1 MPIFMLTPHPVTG
14 LKGLKRAAR
23 PPRPHAPSPSLLT
36 LVKGIALS
44 ALLSGCSA
52 LPSLDGRPASH
63 TLPAAETADT
73 RLGRAT
79 SPQAQAHPGQSGVLM
94 LAEGREAFATR
105 MLLAEAAERS
115 LDVQVYIWH
124 ADLTGTLLMQAMRA
138 AADRGVRVRLLLDD
152 NTTAGMDER
161 LAALDSHPH
170 IEVRLFNPFK
180 QRNWRWMGYL
190 TDFDRLNRRM
200 HNKSITADDRVSI
213 VGGRNIGDEYFGAGQ
228 EVSFVDMDVLATG
241 AVVPQV
247 SSDFDRYWAS
257 ASSYPVASLLP
268 PAPQQALDRMTETA
282 DALARSPSAAPYV
295 TALQQSTFIK
305 QLVAGELALE
315 WTTVRLVSDDPA
327 KGLGQAKSET
337 LVPQRLREVLG
348 RPTQELLLVS
358 PYFVPTDS
366 GTRALTDLREQGI
379 QVSVLT
385 NSLAATDVPAVH
397 AGYAKRRAALL
408 RGGVQLFELKPDGM
422 APRSSPGDRGLMGS
436 SGASLHAKTFALDGQ
451 RVFVGSFN
459 LDPRSAA
466 LNTESGFVIDSP
478 PMAARIA
485 AAFAEQLPKR
495 SYVLRLDSQGQV
507 EWLDPSSSDASTKL
521 LHHEP
526 QTPLWKRAMVRVL
539 AWLPIEWLL

>member
-1 MPIFMLTPHPVTG
+1 MLTPLPVTE
-14 LKGLKRAAR
+14 LKGQKSAAR
-23 PPRPHAPSPSLLT
+23 LT
-36 LVKGIALS
+36 LPYAPRSHWFTLMKGIALT
-44 ALLSGCSA
+44 ALLSGCSG
-52 LPSLDGRPASH
+52 LPSLDGRPASS
-63 TLPAAETADT
+63 TLPTTETADT

-79 SPQAQAHPGQSGVLM
+79 APQAQAHPGQSGVLM
-94 LAEGREAFATR
+94 LAQGREAFATR
-105 MLLAEAAERS
+105 MLLADAAERS

-161 LAALDSHPH
+161 LAALDRHPH
-170 IEVRLFNPFK
+170 IEVRLFNPFT
-180 QRNWRWMGYL
+180 QRDWRWVGYL
-190 TDFDRLNRRM
+190 TDFGRLNRRM

-213 VGGRNIGDEYFGAGQ
+213 VGGRNMGDKYFGAGQ

-247 SSDFDRYWAS
+247 SADFDRYWSSAS
-257 ASSYPVASLLP
+257 AYPVAALLP
-268 PAPQQALDRMTETA
+268 AATPQALDRMTKSA

-295 TALQQSTFIK
+295 AALKQSTFIK
-305 QLVAGELALE
+305 QLVASELALE

-327 KGLGQAKSET
+327 KGLGQAKNET
-337 LVPQRLREVLG
+337 RVAQRLREVLG
-348 RPTQELLLVS
+348 RPTWELLLVS

-366 GTRALTDLREQGI
+366 GTRALTDLSGQGI

-408 RGGVQLFELKPDGM
+408 RGGVKLFELKPDGM
-422 APRSSPGDRGLMGS
+422 APRSSPEDRGLMGS
-436 SGASLHAKTFALDGQ
+436 SGASLHAKTFAMDGQ

-466 LNTESGFVIDSP
+466 LNTESGLVIDSV
-478 PMAARIA
+478 PMAAQIA

-507 EWLDPSSSDASTKL
+507 EWLNPSSSDESTKR

>member
-1 MPIFMLTPHPVTG
+1 MPTT
-14 LKGLKRAAR
+14 
-23 PPRPHAPSPSLLT
+23 
-36 LVKGIALS
+36 
-44 ALLSGCSA
+44 
-52 LPSLDGRPASH
+52 
-63 TLPAAETADT
+63 ETAHP

-79 SPQAQAHPGQSGVLM
+79 APQAQAHPGQSGVLM
-94 LAEGREAFATR
+94 LAQGREAFATR
-105 MLLAEAAERS
+105 MLLADAAERS

-138 AADRGVRVRLLLDD
+138 AADRGVRVRILLDD

-170 IEVRLFNPFK
+170 IEVRLFNPFT
-180 QRNWRWMGYL
+180 QRDWRWVGYL
-190 TDFDRLNRRM
+190 TDFGRLNRRM

-213 VGGRNIGDEYFGAGQ
+213 VGGRNMGDEYFGAGQ
-228 EVSFVDMDVLATG
+228 DVSFVDMDVLATG

-247 SSDFDRYWAS
+247 SADFDRYWSSAS
-257 ASSYPVASLLP
+257 AYPVASLLP
-268 PAPQQALDRMTETA
+268 AAPPQALDRMTKSA

-295 TALQQSTFIK
+295 AALKQSTFIK
-305 QLVAGELALE
+305 QLVASELALE

-348 RPTQELLLVS
+348 QPTRELLLVS

-366 GTRALTDLREQGI
+366 GTRALTDLSGQGI

-408 RGGVQLFELKPDGM
+408 RGGVKLFELKPDGM
-422 APRSSPGDRGLMGS
+422 APRSSPEDRGLMGS
-436 SGASLHAKTFALDGQ
+436 SGASLHAKTFAMDGQ

-466 LNTESGFVIDSP
+466 LNTESGLVIDSA
-478 PMAARIA
+478 PMAAQIA

-507 EWLDPSSSDASTKL
+507 EWLNPSSSDESTKL